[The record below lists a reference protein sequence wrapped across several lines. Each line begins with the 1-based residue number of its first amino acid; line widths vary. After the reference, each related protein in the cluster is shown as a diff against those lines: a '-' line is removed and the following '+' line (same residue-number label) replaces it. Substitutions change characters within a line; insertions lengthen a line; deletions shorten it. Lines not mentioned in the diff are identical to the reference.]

1 MAHCRR
7 AISTGRG
14 GIGSRGRITF
24 GGCGQEPTK
33 GPMSLRRVLPVFASV
48 ALGLVL
54 IVFLIRVGKTDV
66 GSTLRQLQ
74 HVSRFVFIKLVL
86 LNGLLIYL
94 STEKWRIVDAT
105 LRGSSD
111 LVPSRITSFA
121 VSSAG
126 MAMGLILPV
135 QLGMAAARTFGTYL
149 YGRALK
155 RGTAG
160 TVFEQSF
167 DLLVVALLSVASG
180 ATWLCGG
187 GGVAWTACASAMIVL
202 AMLAVEPAFRLVQR
216 LPTCKPKHP
225 TPDDPT
231 PVRTQRERLLAR
243 ALGSCSELMHSNA
256 VSASLARR
264 LLLLSTVRFGVVVL
278 MAGQTAEAIHSP
290 IPLWQMGAAIPFV
303 FGVQW
308 ALANRVLGIV
318 VCYFVAACAL
328 AMLGVERIIAAGT
341 LGANGKTGPEKVC
354 SNVES
359 RSAMDRNDPRSA
371 RSRKNVAAS
380 ECGKRDQ

>member
-1 MAHCRR
+1 
-7 AISTGRG
+7 
-14 GIGSRGRITF
+14 
-24 GGCGQEPTK
+24 
-33 GPMSLRRVLPVFASV
+33 MSLRRVLPVFASV

-303 FGVQW
+303 VIATAFALTPGGIGVNEVTSATALKLFGTPLDFGVQW